1 MARLSIRIDDEI
13 KNKAEKACDKL
24 GITLTTAINMYL
36 VKLGNEER
44 IPFEVSVDPYFDV
57 DKRERLMEYARK
69 LEGFIGGVDSNKKI

>member
-1 MARLSIRIDDEI
+1 MARLSIRIDDVV

-57 DKRERLMEYARK
+57 DTRKRFMEYASK
-69 LEGFIGGVDSNKKI
+69 IEGLLEGVDSNK